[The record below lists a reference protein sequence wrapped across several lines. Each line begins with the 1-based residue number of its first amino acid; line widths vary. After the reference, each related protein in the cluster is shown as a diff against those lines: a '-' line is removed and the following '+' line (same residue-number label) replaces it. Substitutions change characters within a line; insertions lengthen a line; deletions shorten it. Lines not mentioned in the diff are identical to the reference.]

1 MQVVSRDIRR
11 ILTQRASHFNLV
23 LDDVSITNLTFSR
36 EYTHAVE
43 AKQVSQQEAERA
55 KFIVW
60 AQSLH
65 FSIEYTPAAVI
76 SAALFLHP
84 CWILD
89 KFLKVFRL
97 LSNAHCQSDAFQT
110 CQHQA
115 FCPRQSHMITA
126 CNNRS

>member
-55 KFIVW
+55 KFIVG

-65 FSIEYTPAAVI
+65 FSIQHTAAAVI
-76 SAALFLHP
+76 SAAQSLHP
-84 CWILD
+84 C
-89 KFLKVFRL
+89 
-97 LSNAHCQSDAFQT
+97 
-110 CQHQA
+110 
-115 FCPRQSHMITA
+115 
-126 CNNRS
+126 